1 MLEWLEEWYESQCDG
16 NWEHMFG
23 IKIETLDNPG
33 WNISIDLEDTD
44 VNSEPKEWT
53 LIENYEERWLGFRI
67 KDNKF
72 EGSYDPKNLG
82 TLISVFKKIVDKN
95 EINVSEVLS
104 TLKIW

>member
-1 MLEWLEEWYESQCDG
+1 MLEWLEEWYESQCNG

-33 WNISIDLEDTD
+33 WDISIDLEDTD
-44 VNSEPKEWT
+44 VNSAPKEWT

-72 EGSYDPKNLG
+72 EGSCDPKNLG

-104 TLKIW
+104 TLKI